1 MKKIFLLLVAMV
13 TFLPC
18 LFAEHIKFAVNGP
31 EKRYNQIRIVNNTQK
46 EDFTCKAYFLEERDG
61 KFFTQEAIGVFHL
74 LGEKSYDT
82 CTSIKLFKNGM
93 HIGITVPDEI
103 GAFSYV
109 VSYKNYPL
117 FDIIEVSLFDEES
130 PIGKEF

>member
-31 EKRYNQIRIVNNTQK
+31 EKRYNQ
-46 EDFTCKAYFLEERDG
+46 
-61 KFFTQEAIGVFHL
+61 
-74 LGEKSYDT
+74 
-82 CTSIKLFKNGM
+82 
-93 HIGITVPDEI
+93 IGITVPDEI